1 MELRHLPP
9 MNVKPTATLVPVL
22 LALLA
27 STAGAAGA
35 TITGRVVFEGAPPA
49 AKVLPHQPKQVEGC
63 CPDGK
68 LPVLT
73 DPTLLIDEKG
83 NLANV
88 VVTVEV
94 EGTKIEPAKEPLV
107 IDQKGCVFEPHVVV
121 LPAGSKVRFV
131 NSDTVTHNVRASS
144 LKNDSFNWVMTP
156 GQKEEVALA
165 KADRVMIGCD
175 YHPWMSMIVFV
186 TDTPFHAVSAKDG
199 TFSVAGLKPGTY
211 KVKLWHERLGRG
223 ESQVVVKDDGS
234 SEPIE
239 VKMAEKKKKT

>member
-1 MELRHLPP
+1 MTP
-9 MNVKPTATLVPVL
+9 KPTAMLVPVL

-27 STAGAAGA
+27 PAVAAAEG
-35 TITGRVVFEGAPPA
+35 TVKGSVVFDGTRPEV
-49 AKVLPHQPKQVEGC
+49 KVLKHEPKQLEGC
-63 CPDGK
+63 CPAGQT
-68 LPVLT
+68 PVLT

-83 NLANV
+83 HIANV
-88 VVTVEV
+88 VVTIEV
-94 EGTKIEPAKEPLV
+94 EGATIEPAKEPLV
-107 IDQKGCVFEPHVVV
+107 VDQKGCVFEPHVVV
-121 LPAGSKVRFV
+121 LPAGSKVRFQ
-131 NSDTVTHNVRASS
+131 NSDAVTHNVRASS

-186 TDTPFHAVSAKDG
+186 TDTPYHAVTAKDG

-223 ESQVVVKDDGS
+223 ESQVVVKDDGT

-239 VKMAEKKKKT
+239 IKMAEKKKRT

>member
-1 MELRHLPP
+1 MTL
-9 MNVKPTATLVPVL
+9 KPTATLVPLL

-27 STAGAAGA
+27 PLAGAADGKV
-35 TITGRVVFEGAPPA
+35 TGRVVFDGARPEV
-49 AKVLPHQPKQVEGC
+49 KVLKHEPKQVEGC
-63 CPDGK
+63 CPEGK

-88 VVTVEV
+88 VVTIEV
-94 EGTKIEPAKEPLV
+94 EGAKIEPAKEPLV
-107 IDQKGCVFEPHVVV
+107 IDQKGCVFEPHLTV

-156 GQKEEVALA
+156 GQKEDVALA

-199 TFSVAGLKPGTY
+199 SFSIAGLKPGTY

-223 ESQVVVKDDGS
+223 ESQVVVKEDGT

-239 VKMAEKKKKT
+239 VKLAEKKKKT